1 MKPARKSRQEGATL
15 LVSVMMLVLI
25 TMLALT
31 SYRLGSGNLKIV
43 GNMQERNQ
51 TFAAAQSTIE
61 HVLSNPGFTGA
72 PNNAIAEPCNGI
84 PNTRCVDVNGDGT
97 SDVTVRVGSLQPT
110 GELNVAPCV
119 QQVKP
124 VANATLDYSK
134 PEDASCAVGVGQTY
148 GIAGANSGSSMCA
161 ETLWG
166 IDAVATDATVGAT
179 SVVSAGV
186 RVRTSSDDVSATN
199 NCR

>member
-1 MKPARKSRQEGATL
+1 MSPARRSRQGGATL

-51 TFAAAQSTIE
+51 TFSAAQSTIE

-72 PNNAIAEPCNGI
+72 PDSAIAEPCNGV
-84 PNTRCVDVNGDGT
+84 PNTRCVDVNGDGAP
-97 SDVTVRVGSLQPT
+97 DVSVRIGSLQPT

-124 VANATLDYSK
+124 VANSTLDYSK
-134 PEDASCAVGVGQTY
+134 PEDASCAIGVGQTY